1 MGVYLYSSV
10 VLMEILNNFAYN
22 GAQTNKRQ
30 VVLQFPRTGW
40 DKIDRGLKPFNMNT
54 LTYLIFILSYA
65 LIASRRLSLLP
76 IGRPAGALFG
86 AFLMVAVGTLTPEES
101 YRAVDGNTIL
111 LLFSTMAL
119 TVYLEDAGFF
129 QWLAT
134 IILSACRRPVTLLWA
149 VCLLSGF
156 LSAFL
161 VNDTVCI
168 FLTPVVISLCTRA
181 SLPLGPFLIALA
193 TSANIGSAATLVG
206 NPQNMIIA
214 SFSHIPFPRFL
225 MAAGPPA
232 LIGLLVNA
240 ALLWVF
246 YRRRF
251 PRQMSLQPPGPL
263 SPQDRQRLQR
273 VLPVMGG
280 VIAGFF
286 AGFHLGYTAL
296 GGVMVLVLLDRK
308 DPREIFARVDWAL
321 LIFFCCLF
329 MVIAGLAK
337 TGIVERSWEAS
348 AGYMSFSTGEGLAL
362 FTSLMTVGSNLISNV
377 PMVLLTG
384 PHLGELGNS
393 EMGWVLLAYI
403 TTVAGNLTLLGSVAN
418 IIVAERARNHYTL
431 GFFEYLRFGLPS
443 TLIVLGVGVALI
455 YRMT

>member
-1 MGVYLYSSV
+1 V
-10 VLMEILNNFAYN
+10 VHGQI
-22 GAQTNKRQ
+22 
-30 VVLQFPRTGW
+30 
-40 DKIDRGLKPFNMNT
+40 RGQSRSGLTPFTMDT

-76 IGRPAGALFG
+76 IGRPAGALLG

-101 YRAVDGNTIL
+101 YRAIDGNTIL

-119 TVYLEDAGFF
+119 TVYLEDAWFF
-129 QWLAT
+129 QWLAQ

-149 VCLLSGF
+149 VCLLSGS

-168 FLTPVVISLCTRA
+168 FLTPVVVSLCTRA
-181 SLPLGPFLIALA
+181 GLPLGPFLITLA

-214 SFSHIPFPRFL
+214 SLSHIPFARFL
-225 MAAGPPA
+225 TVAGPPA
-232 LIGLLVNA
+232 LIGLLVNG
-240 ALLWVF
+240 ALLWLF
-246 YRRRF
+246 FRKRL
-251 PRQMSLQPPGPL
+251 PAQMCMEPLGP
-263 SPQDRQRLQR
+263 SVPKNSKRLEQ

-296 GGVMVLVLLDRK
+296 AGVMVLVLLDRK
-308 DPREIFARVDWAL
+308 DPRETFARIDWAL

-337 TGIVERSWEAS
+337 TGIVERCWTAS
-348 AGYMSFSTGEGLAL
+348 ARYMSFSSHEGLSL
-362 FTSLMTVGSNLISNV
+362 FTLLMTVGSNLLSNV

-403 TTVAGNLTLLGSVAN
+403 TTVAGNLTLIGSVAN
-418 IIVAERARNHYTL
+418 IIVAERARDQYTL

-443 TLIVLGVGVALI
+443 TLIVLSVGVALI
-455 YRMT
+455 YRVMS

>member
-1 MGVYLYSSV
+1 
-10 VLMEILNNFAYN
+10 
-22 GAQTNKRQ
+22 
-30 VVLQFPRTGW
+30 
-40 DKIDRGLKPFNMNT
+40 MNT
-54 LTYLIFILSYA
+54 LTYLIFIFSYV

-76 IGRPAGALFG
+76 IGRPAGALLG

-101 YRAVDGNTIL
+101 YRAIDGNTIL

-129 QWLAT
+129 QWLAQ
-134 IILSACRRPVTLLWA
+134 IILSSCRRPVTLLWA
-149 VCLLSGF
+149 VCLLSGT

-168 FLTPVVISLCTRA
+168 FLTPVVVSLCTRA
-181 SLPLGPFLIALA
+181 GLPLGPFLIALA

-214 SFSHIPFPRFL
+214 SLSHIPFPRFL
-225 MAAGPPA
+225 MFAGPPA
-232 LIGLLVNA
+232 LIGLLLNG
-240 ALLWVF
+240 ALLWFF
-246 YRRRF
+246 YRGRL
-251 PRQMSLQPPGPL
+251 PREMMLQPLGP
-263 SPQDRQRLQR
+263 SVSRDPQRLKW

-280 VIAGFF
+280 VIIGFF

-296 GGVMVLVLLDRK
+296 AGVLVLVLLERK
-308 DPREIFARVDWAL
+308 DPRETFARVDWAL

-329 MVIAGLAK
+329 IVITGLAK
-337 TGIVERSWEAS
+337 TGIVERSWSAS
-348 AGYMSFSTGEGLAL
+348 AGYMSFSSHEGLSL
-362 FTSLMTVGSNLISNV
+362 FTLLMTIGSNLLSNV

-418 IIVAERARNHYTL
+418 IIVAERARDQYTL
-431 GFFEYLRFGLPS
+431 GFVEYLRFGVPS
-443 TLIVLGVGVALI
+443 TLIVLSVGVALI
-455 YRMT
+455 YRIMT

>member
-1 MGVYLYSSV
+1 
-10 VLMEILNNFAYN
+10 
-22 GAQTNKRQ
+22 
-30 VVLQFPRTGW
+30 
-40 DKIDRGLKPFNMNT
+40 MNT
-54 LTYLIFILSYA
+54 LTYLIFILSYV

-76 IGRPAGALFG
+76 IGRPAGALLG
-86 AFLMVAVGTLTPEES
+86 AFLMVAVGSLTPEES
-101 YRAVDGNTIL
+101 YRAIDGNTIL

-129 QWLAT
+129 QWLAQ
-134 IILSACRRPVTLLWA
+134 IMLSACRRPVTLLWT
-149 VCLLSGF
+149 VSLLSGS

-168 FLTPVVISLCTRA
+168 FLTPIVVTLCTRA
-181 SLPLGPFLIALA
+181 GLPLGPFLIALA

-214 SFSHIPFPRFL
+214 SLSQIPFARFL
-225 MAAGPPA
+225 MVACLPA
-232 LIGLLVNA
+232 LIGLLING
-240 ALLWVF
+240 ALLQLF
-246 YRRRF
+246 YRQRL
-251 PRQMSLQPPGPL
+251 PAQMFAQPLGP
-263 SPQDRQRLQR
+263 SVAKNTKRLQR

-296 GGVMVLVLLDRK
+296 AGVMVLVLLDRK

-329 MVIAGLAK
+329 IVIAGLAN
-337 TGIVERSWEAS
+337 TGIVERCWAAS
-348 AGYMSFSTGEGLAL
+348 ARYMSFSSHEGLSL
-362 FTSLMTVGSNLISNV
+362 FTLLMTVGSNLLSNV

-418 IIVAERARNHYTL
+418 IIVAERARDQYTL

-455 YRMT
+455 YRMMT